1 MRLFVPD
8 TQDLKPDRSCSLTSS
23 YALHREAGE
32 IKSGTMSQPIFPKH
46 GPCATPIAQDNQF
59 LHEQTF
65 ALQQETAR
73 LDREIRKIMQRNEE
87 PEKRRKT
94 NAVAIK

>member
-87 PEKRRKT
+87 LEKRLFIYL
-94 NAVAIK
+94 VQ

>member
-1 MRLFVPD
+1 MCLFVPD

-32 IKSGTMSQPIFPKH
+32 IMSQPIFPKH

-87 PEKRRKT
+87 LEKRRKT